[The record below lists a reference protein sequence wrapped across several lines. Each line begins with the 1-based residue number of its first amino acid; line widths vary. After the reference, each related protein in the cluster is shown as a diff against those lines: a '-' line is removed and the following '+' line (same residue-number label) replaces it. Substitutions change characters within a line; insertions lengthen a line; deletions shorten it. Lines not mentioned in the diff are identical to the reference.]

1 MDFVI
6 EFIADLILILDGI
19 LETCKNRKISKYIK
33 YLLTIMIVLFFTVII
48 GLILFISISMLKDHS
63 DAAGIFMILIG
74 LLMFA
79 TSIKK
84 LRI

>member
-48 GLILFISISMLKDHS
+48 GLILFIGISMLKDYF
-63 DAAGIFMILIG
+63 AAIG
-74 LLMFA
+74 R
-79 TSIKK
+79 SWI
-84 LRI
+84 